1 MGDLIGISVA
11 LGALNMVTVA
21 YLASLFKATTK
32 IAKYGIAALS
42 SAVTVF
48 GVKFL
53 GPSLLLL
60 MEALGEDVP
69 MVELP
74 DIAGLSYPELGGV
87 TIFLAIISGGGW
99 NLLKSFGLRKPAQG

>member
-1 MGDLIGISVA
+1 MGDLVGISVA
-11 LGALNMVTVA
+11 LGALNMVTIA
-21 YLASLFKATTK
+21 YFASLFEATTK
-32 IAKYGIAALS
+32 VTKYGISALS
-42 SAVTVF
+42 SAVTVA

-60 MEALGEDVP
+60 MEALGQDLP
-69 MVELP
+69 KVELP

-99 NLLKSFGLRKPAQG
+99 NLLKSLGLRKSAKE

>member
-1 MGDLIGISVA
+1 MGELIGIAVA
-11 LGALNMVTVA
+11 LGALNMVTIS
-21 YLASLFKATTK
+21 YFSSLFKATTK

-42 SAVTVF
+42 SAVTVA

-53 GPSLLLL
+53 GPGLLLL

-74 DIAGLSYPELGGV
+74 DIGGLGWPELAGV
-87 TIFLAIISGGGW
+87 TVFLAIISGGGW
-99 NLLKSFGLRKPAQG
+99 NLLKSFGLRKSAKG